1 MTSSADIAAPGGT
14 AAALPPEEAL
24 AEASGAQIDNPR
36 SIVNR
41 RRLMAGLGE
50 IFDEVPAGPRQR
62 AAVLALLK
70 QALAAGRAEVRRR
83 FEEEAVNGTATVRAE
98 SYLVDQ
104 IIRVVY
110 DHVSQRLYPIANP
123 STGERLSLV
132 AVGGYGRGE
141 LAPQSDIDL
150 LFLLPYKLTPRSEQ
164 VVEEILYLLW
174 DMGFKVGHATRTVNE
189 CIRLAKG
196 DITICTALLEAR
208 WLWGDQ
214 ALYREMR
221 QRFHKDVQAGGGA
234 KFIEAKLAER
244 KSRHDRFG
252 GSRYALEPNIKEG
265 KGGLRDLHTLFWM
278 AKFLYNVDDIST
290 LVQRKVFTAAEVQR
304 FDKALNFLWSLRCHM
319 HYISGRADE
328 RLTFDMQK
336 EIAPR
341 MGFTPHGGLMDV
353 ERFMKRY
360 FLIAKEVGDLTR
372 IFCAV
377 IEAEHN
383 RRSRFRLPA
392 LRRRRKIEGFG
403 LEGDRLTVSDPE
415 VFSENPV
422 EMLRIF
428 QVAQKHDLDI
438 HPETL
443 RGITRKLKHIDKN
456 LRADPKA
463 NAIFL
468 DMLTS
473 EKDPETTLR
482 RLNEA
487 GVFGR
492 FLRAFGRVVAQ
503 MQYNM
508 YHSYTVDEHTIFAIG
523 ILHAI
528 EQGDLAEAAPIAT
541 EVVHKVLSRRV
552 LYMAVLL
559 HDIAKGRGGDHSELG
574 AKVAAKVC
582 PRLGLDEAET
592 ETVSWLVLHHLAM
605 SDTAFKRD
613 IDDPKTIRDFADL
626 VQSPERLRLL
636 LVLTVADIR
645 AVGPNVWNAWKAA
658 LLRDLYWRTES
669 VLGGGLAA
677 KGRDARVKAAKETL
691 KEKLKQSG
699 WTQKDIAAHLRRG
712 YPSYWSGLDSDSHL
726 RHAHLVREAELS
738 GAPLTVDTRIDR
750 YREATEVTV
759 YTPDHPGLFSRIAG
773 AMAVAGASIT
783 AARIFTLSNGMAL
796 DSFYVEDVQGGPFG
810 QPGKLAR
817 LSSAI
822 EQSLAGRLRPL
833 QELKAQQSPIP
844 SRFKVFKVSPR
855 VLIDNKASRSHTV
868 IEVNGRDR
876 PGLLYLVTMTL
887 TKLDLI
893 IKSARIAT
901 FGERAVDV
909 FYVQNALGAKIENR
923 QKLRSIEKKL
933 LAVFEESDCA
943 PSKVDGAKK
952 DAAKKVTRK
961 SVRKAAAKKAV
972 ANKEA
977 ARKEAAKKAASKKAA
992 ATRAGARKTV
1002 DRAAPPRKAR

>member
-1 MTSSADIAAPGGT
+1 MPSSLDLATPAPAKDAAKAPG
-14 AAALPPEEAL
+14 AAAEADSL
-24 AEASGAQIDNPR
+24 NAETADEGRIENPR
-36 SIVNR
+36 AIVNR
-41 RRLMAGLGE
+41 RRLAARLDKAYGEAEAGA
-50 IFDEVPAGPRQR
+50 DQR
-62 AAVLALLK
+62 AAVLAVMK
-70 QALAAGRAEVRRR
+70 EALAAGRAEVRRR
-83 FEEEAVNGTATVRAE
+83 FEDEAASGTATVRAE
-98 SYLVDQ
+98 AFLVDQ
-104 IIRVVY
+104 LIRVVY
-110 DHVSQRLYPIANP
+110 DHVSERLYPLGNP
-123 STGERLSLV
+123 STGERLTLI

-141 LAPQSDIDL
+141 LAPESDVDL

-174 DMGFKVGHATRTVNE
+174 DMGFKVGHATRSIAE
-189 CIRLAKG
+189 CMRLAKG

-221 QRFHKDVQAGGGA
+221 QRFQKDVQSGGAA
-234 KFIEAKLAER
+234 KFIEAKLNER
-244 KSRHDRFG
+244 KVRHSRFG
-252 GSRYALEPNIKEG
+252 GSRYQLEPNIKEG
-265 KGGLRDLHTLFWM
+265 KGGLRDLHTLFWI
-278 AKFLYNVDDIST
+278 AKFLYNVDDIAT
-290 LVQRKVFTAAEVQR
+290 LVQRKVFTASEVQR
-304 FDKALNFLWSLRCHM
+304 FEKAQNFLWTLRCHM
-319 HYISGRADE
+319 HYLSGRADE

-336 EIAPR
+336 LIAPR
-341 MGFTPHGGLMDV
+341 MGFTPHGGMMDV

-383 RRSRFRLPA
+383 RRSRFRLPT
-392 LRRRRKIEGFG
+392 LRRRRKVEGFG
-403 LEGDRLTVSDPE
+403 LEGDRLTVPSPDS
-415 VFSENPV
+415 FSESPV
-422 EMLRIF
+422 ELLRIF

-443 RGITRKLKHIDKN
+443 RAVTRKLKHVNKQ
-456 LRADPKA
+456 LREDPKA

-487 GVFGR
+487 GVLGR
-492 FLRAFGRVVAQ
+492 FVPDFGRVVAQ

-508 YHSYTVDEHTIFAIG
+508 YHHYTVDEHTIFAIG

-528 EQGDLAEAAPIAT
+528 EQGELAEAAPIAT

-559 HDIAKGRGGDHSELG
+559 HDIAKGRNGDHSELG
-574 AKVAAKVC
+574 AKVALKVC
-582 PRLGLDEAET
+582 PRLGLDAAET

-613 IDDPKTIRDFADL
+613 IEDPKTIRDFAEL

-669 VLGGGLAA
+669 LLSGGLAA
-677 KGRDARVKAAKETL
+677 EGRDARVKAAKEEL
-691 KEKLKQSG
+691 KEKLKEAG
-699 WTQKDIAAHLRRG
+699 WTAKDITAHLRRG
-712 YPSYWSGLDSDSHL
+712 YPSYWSGLDTESHL
-726 RHAHLVREAELS
+726 RHARLVREAEAHA
-738 GAPLTVDTRIDR
+738 APLTIDTRIDR
-750 YREATEVTV
+750 YRQATEVTV
-759 YTPDHPGLFSRIAG
+759 YTADHPGLFSRIAG

-796 DSFYVEDVQGGPFG
+796 DSFYVEDAQGGAFD

-822 EQSLAGRLRPL
+822 EQSLTGRLRPL
-833 QELKAQQSPIP
+833 QELQAQQSPIP
-844 SRFKVFKVSPR
+844 SRFKVFRVTPR
-855 VLIDNKASRSHTV
+855 VLIDNKASRTHTV

-876 PGLLYLVTMTL
+876 PGLLYLVTQTL
-887 TKLDLI
+887 TRLNLM

-901 FGERAVDV
+901 YGERAVDA
-909 FYVQNALGAKIENR
+909 FYVTDALGDKIESK
-923 QKLRSIEKKL
+923 QKLRAIEKKL
-933 LAVFEESDCA
+933 LAVLEDGDCA
-943 PSKVDGAKK
+943 PAQKPARPARRGD
-952 DAAKKVTRK
+952 
-961 SVRKAAAKKAV
+961 KA
-972 ANKEA
+972 
-977 ARKEAAKKAASKKAA
+977 EAAKKATARKDTTKAGKGPKSIARKAA
-992 ATRAGARKTV
+992 TARAGTRKAPARKG
-1002 DRAAPPRKAR
+1002 R

>member
-1 MTSSADIAAPGGT
+1 MSGEG
-14 AAALPPEEAL
+14 ALPDENVGKIE
-24 AEASGAQIDNPR
+24 NPR
-36 SIVNR
+36 AIINR
-41 RRLMAGLGE
+41 RHLMVRLGDIVDG
-50 IFDEVPAGPRQR
+50 DSAGPEQR
-62 AAVLALLK
+62 EQVLTLLK
-70 QALAAGRAEVRRR
+70 RALSEGRAEVRRR
-83 FEEEAVNGTATVRAE
+83 FEEEAASGTATVRAE
-98 SYLVDQ
+98 SYLIDQ
-104 IIRVVY
+104 LIRTVY
-110 DHVSQRLYPIANP
+110 DHVGQRLYPIANP
-123 STGERLSLV
+123 STGELLSLV

-141 LAPQSDIDL
+141 LAPQSDVDL

-164 VVEEILYLLW
+164 VIEEILYLLW
-174 DMGFKVGHATRTVNE
+174 DLGFKVGHATRSVSE
-189 CIRLAKG
+189 CIRLAKT
-196 DITICTALLEAR
+196 DITICTSLLEAR

-214 ALYREMR
+214 ALYRELR
-221 QRFHKDVQAGGGA
+221 QRFQRDVQFGGGA

-244 KSRHDRFG
+244 KQRHDRFG
-252 GSRYALEPNIKEG
+252 GSRYTLEPNIKEG
-265 KGGLRDLHTLFWM
+265 KGGLRDLQTLFWI

-290 LVQRKVFTAAEVQR
+290 LVQRKIFTASEVKI
-304 FDKALNFLWSLRCHM
+304 FDKAQNFLWSLRCHM

-336 EIAPR
+336 DIAPR

-360 FLIAKEVGDLTR
+360 FLHAKEVGDLTR

-383 RRSRFRLPA
+383 RRSRFRLPT

-403 LEGDRLTVSDPE
+403 LEGDRLTVPSSE
-415 VFSENPV
+415 VFTENPV

-428 QVAQKHDLDI
+428 QVAQKHELDI
-438 HPETL
+438 HPEAL
-443 RGITRKLKHIDKN
+443 RTATRNLKLVNKA
-456 LRADPKA
+456 LREDPKA
-463 NAIFL
+463 SALFL
-468 DMLTS
+468 EILTS

-487 GVFGR
+487 GVLGR
-492 FLRAFGRVVAQ
+492 FLPDFGRVVAQ

-528 EQGDLAEAAPIAT
+528 EQGRLAEEAPIAT

-552 LYMAVLL
+552 LYMSVLL
-559 HDIAKGRGGDHSELG
+559 HDIAKGRPGDHSELG
-574 AKVAAKVC
+574 AKVAQKVC
-582 PRLGLDEAET
+582 PLLGLDAAET
-592 ETVSWLVLHHLAM
+592 ETVAWLVLHHLAM

-613 IDDPKTIRDFADL
+613 IDDMKTIRDFADL

-645 AVGPNVWNAWKAA
+645 AVGPGVWTAWKAA

-669 VLGGGLAA
+669 LLTGGLAA
-677 KGRDARVKAAKETL
+677 KGRDAQVKAAKEALKQKL
-691 KEKLKQSG
+691 KEAG
-699 WTQKDIAAHLRRG
+699 WSPREINAHLRRG
-712 YPSYWSGLDSDSHL
+712 YPSYWSGLDAASHL
-726 RHAHLVREAELS
+726 RHARLVREAENAAS
-738 GAPLTVDTRIDR
+738 PLTIDTRIDR
-750 YREATEVTV
+750 YREATEVTI
-759 YTPDHPGLFSRIAG
+759 YTADHPGLFSRIAG

-796 DSFYVEDVQGGPFG
+796 DSFYVEDAQGGPFDRS
-810 QPGKLAR
+810 GKLAH

-855 VLIDNKASRSHTV
+855 VLIDNKASRAHTV

-876 PGLLYLVTMTL
+876 AGLLYQVTQTL
-887 TKLDLI
+887 TQLNLI

-909 FYVQNALGAKIENR
+909 FYVQNALGGKIESKP
-923 QKLRSIEKKL
+923 KLRSIEKKL
-933 LAVFEESDCA
+933 LAVFEEADCA
-943 PSKVDGAKK
+943 PTIKVAQ
-952 DAAKKVTRK
+952 
-961 SVRKAAAKKAV
+961 
-972 ANKEA
+972 
-977 ARKEAAKKAASKKAA
+977 KKAATKEESSMASADQESAPVPKRTAAKAPGRSVA
-992 ATRAGARKTV
+992 SAGTDAQNAGAGKSPARGM
-1002 DRAAPPRKAR
+1002 APRKPRSMR